1 MSAILM
7 KEPPDL
13 SVTNQAISPG
23 LERIVRHCLEKS
35 PEERFHSA
43 HDVAFDLE
51 TLSSI
56 SAPAARPSVFPA
68 ARKRGLWPAAVVL
81 VLLAAAGVAYLAGRK
96 SGLRSP
102 PDFSQLTFRRGFI
115 SGARFGP
122 DGNTLV
128 YSAAWDGKPPQLF
141 TGRPGSAEATALP
154 ADDALLLAVS
164 SSGEMAL
171 LLHPKNSGFYWIGT
185 LAQAPLAGGT
195 PRELLEGVEWADW
208 SPDGRSLAI
217 VRHFG
222 GKERLEFPIGKSLY
236 ETAGFITHPRISS
249 RGDLVA
255 FLDHPIE
262 GDDGG
267 FVAVVDGSGKKKTL
281 SGHWNSAL
289 GLSWAPGGRDIWFT
303 ATRTGGNRSLHA
315 VSPDGRER
323 LLTKAP
329 GILTLQDVASDGRAL
344 LNRDLA
350 RLGILALA
358 PGDTKERDLSW
369 LDWSLVR
376 DFSADGKMLL
386 FDESGQGGGPNYSV
400 YIRKTDGSPA
410 VRLGDGAAF
419 ALSPDGRWVASSP
432 PGPPPRP
439 IVLLPTGPGEPRR
452 LAGDQISHYWV
463 RFFPDGRR
471 VLFSGNVA
479 GRGTRLWVQD
489 LAGGPP
495 RPVSPEGVRGYPI
508 TVSPDGKF
516 VCSPGQ
522 DRRPWLYPVDGGQP
536 VLVAG
541 LAAGE
546 AVTQWS
552 PDGRFLYAR
561 DIGSLPAR
569 IFRIERATG
578 RRELWKE
585 LMPSDPAG
593 VLAIFGAQASADG
606 RSYAYTYARDLSDL
620 FLVEGVR

>member
-1 MSAILM
+1 M
-7 KEPPDL
+7 
-13 SVTNQAISPG
+13 
-23 LERIVRHCLEKS
+23 
-35 PEERFHSA
+35 
-43 HDVAFDLE
+43 AF
-51 TLSSI
+51 
-56 SAPAARPSVFPA
+56 
-68 ARKRGLWPAAVVL
+68 
-81 VLLAAAGVAYLAGRK
+81 
-96 SGLRSP
+96 
-102 PDFSQLTFRRGFI
+102 
-115 SGARFGP
+115 
-122 DGNTLV
+122 
-128 YSAAWDGKPPQLF
+128 
-141 TGRPGSAEATALP
+141 
-154 ADDALLLAVS
+154 
-164 SSGEMAL
+164 
-171 LLHPKNSGFYWIGT
+171 LLHPKNWGFYWIGT

-208 SPDGRSLAI
+208 SPDGKSLAI

-222 GKERLEFPIGKSLY
+222 GKERLEFPIGRSLY

-267 FVAVVDGSGKKKTL
+267 VVAVVDGSGKKRTL
-281 SGHWNSAL
+281 SGHWNSAF
-289 GLSWAPGGRDIWFT
+289 GLSWAPGGREIWFT
-303 ATRTGGNRSLHA
+303 AARTGGNRSLHA
-315 VSPDGRER
+315 VSLNGRER
-323 LLTKAP
+323 LLAKAP

-358 PGDTKERDLSW
+358 PGETKERDLSW

-376 DFSADGKMLL
+376 DISADGRTLL

-410 VRLGDGAAF
+410 VRLGDGAAY
-419 ALSPDGRWVASSP
+419 ALSPDGKWVASSP
-432 PGPPPRP
+432 PGPPPQP
-439 IVLLPTGPGEPRR
+439 LVLLPTGPGEPKR
-452 LAGDQISHYWV
+452 LAGDQISHNWV

-471 VLFSGNVA
+471 VLFSGNEA

-495 RPVSPEGVRGYPI
+495 RPVSPEGVRGYPLV
-508 TVSPDGKF
+508 VSPDGRF
-516 VCSPGQ
+516 VSTTGP
-522 DRRPWLYPVDGGQP
+522 DRRPWLYPVQGGQP
-536 VLVAG
+536 VAVEG

-546 AVTQWS
+546 ALTQWS
-552 PDGRFLYAR
+552 PDGQFLYAR
-561 DIGSLPAR
+561 DISSLPAR
-569 IFRIERATG
+569 IFRVERATG

-606 RSYAYTYARDLSDL
+606 RSYAYTYARNLSDL